1 MQGHLICFARTPDIV
16 ARGHWGHNIL
26 FKSVSLTAE
35 TGPYLDF
42 SKMCRDTEKHTL
54 WKQDSRS
61 PCLSVHFVLLSL
73 HLSRAETGVKVLC
86 ELCSLTLPAESIF
99 IPFTSMSLSFTHSS
113 AHSSIL
119 FTFCL
124 FFSFL
129 KLCAN
134 LYLL

>member
-1 MQGHLICFARTPDIV
+1 MQGHLFCFARTPDIV

-35 TGPYLDF
+35 TRPYLDF
-42 SKMCRDTEKHTL
+42 SEMCRDTEIHTL
-54 WKQDSRS
+54 WKQDIRS
-61 PCLSVHFVLLSL
+61 PCLSVLFVLLSF
-73 HLSRAETGVKVLC
+73 HLSWAETGVKVLC

-124 FFSFL
+124 FFSFF

-134 LYLL
+134 QYLL